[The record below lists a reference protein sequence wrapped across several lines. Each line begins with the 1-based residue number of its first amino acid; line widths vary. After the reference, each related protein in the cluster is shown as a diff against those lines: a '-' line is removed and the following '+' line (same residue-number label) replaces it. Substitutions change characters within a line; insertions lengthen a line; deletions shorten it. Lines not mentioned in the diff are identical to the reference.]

1 MIHTVKVSSK
11 GQITIPQ
18 EIRKKVCLATGDK
31 LFVILNNSRIYLKKA
46 DKKYLLKKLK
56 KSLSLNPTQGLPKSQ
71 LKKLLNKK
79 GIKKNADTKLKTPN
93 SKLYGAPNRKTPK
106 QKHTIKWQT

>member
-46 DKKYLLKKLK
+46 DKKSVLK
-56 KSLSLNPTQGLPKSQ
+56 KSLNPAQGLPKSQ
-71 LKKLLNKK
+71 LKKLLDKK
-79 GIKKNADTKLKTPN
+79 GIKK
-93 SKLYGAPNRKTPK
+93 
-106 QKHTIKWQT
+106 